1 MKARSTKSF
10 NNKKQ
15 TAVIYLIHLEQPLAH
30 ARHYIGMVASN
41 ASLDR
46 RLREHRTGRGAR
58 ILDACNRQGI
68 AYRVVRTM
76 AGGRPMERRLKS
88 RKNGPKLCP
97 VCNPLV
103 NHKTSKP

>member
-1 MKARSTKSF
+1 M
-10 NNKKQ
+10 
-15 TAVIYLIHLEQPLAH
+15 IYLIHLDKPLAH

-41 ASLDR
+41 EHLER
-46 RLREHRTGRGAR
+46 RLREHRTGRGAK

-68 AYRVVRTM
+68 SYRVVRTM
-76 AGGRPMERRLKS
+76 NGGRPMERRLKS

-103 NHKTSKP
+103 SQKPSKP